1 MTDSNIGWVLR
12 TRRRFST
19 PATGRPTLVL
29 LIPLIAFL
37 VASLTGWL
45 IAAVPTSRPVAAT
58 AVATPVSPPDTLGG
72 PALADHGV
80 AVSPQALAPPP
91 EIAAAAW
98 LVADAD
104 SGAVLAARD
113 AHGQYLPAS
122 TLKILTALA
131 VLPHLSP
138 AQEVTI
144 SDAAARV
151 DGTRVGLVPGMT
163 YTVAE
168 LATAMIV
175 ASGNDAAVALAE
187 AAGGTAATI
196 TMMNRI
202 AADLNAR
209 NTHAGDPSG
218 LDAPGQTTSAYD
230 LALLGRAA
238 LTSPAVRGFLT
249 IPRATVRGRDG
260 ASFQIQNHNDLLS
273 SYPGT
278 IGVKNGY
285 TVAAGATYVGAV
297 RRGNHT
303 LIVTMLRAVPAYAKD
318 ARALFDWGF
327 AYVDSITPVGRLAT
341 QADAASHAVPVADAA
356 AAAAAA
362 AGDPPRTG
370 TGHSRDAS
378 SHDEDGADETSGA
391 GGHAV
396 GLVTWI
402 AVAVTLIAAIL
413 TLRRRL
419 ARRRPFPSIGAL
431 PGMAAQPA
439 VTQDS
444 LASIASI
451 TESDTGLVRIVT
463 QRRGDGDGDPGRTA
477 GESTGSRKDPAG
489 DRADDP
495 ADDDPVGESAGD
507 SAGLAGDP
515 APAPPSLPAPPFLPA
530 PSLPAAS
537 LPTSSGRPSGAAVPD
552 GTASPVPD
560 GTASAVPDGRMS
572 DA

>member
-1 MTDSNIGWVLR
+1 M
-12 TRRRFST
+12 
-19 PATGRPTLVL
+19 
-29 LIPLIAFL
+29 
-37 VASLTGWL
+37 ASLTGWL
-45 IAAVPTSRPVAAT
+45 IAAVPTSKPVAVT

-260 ASFQIQNHNDLLS
+260 ASFQIQNHNDLLG

-327 AYVDSITPVGRLAT
+327 AYVDSITPVGWLAM

-356 AAAAAA
+356 AAAAA
-362 AGDPPRTG
+362 GDPPRTG
-370 TGHSRDAS
+370 TGHSRDSS

-396 GLVTWI
+396 GLITWT

-477 GESTGSRKDPAG
+477 GESTGSLKDPAD
-489 DRADDP
+489 DRVDDP
-495 ADDDPVGESAGD
+495 ADDDPVGDDPVGDDPVGESAGD

-515 APAPPSLPAPPFLPA
+515 APAPPSLPA
-530 PSLPAAS
+530 AS
-537 LPTSSGRPSGAAVPD
+537 LPTSSGRPSGAAIPD
-552 GTASPVPD
+552 GTASPVSD